1 MTSNRSSSL
10 ARWLTPFVLLLLACC
25 ALYVSYRTV
34 RLEITTDEI
43 DAMHSARTES
53 YGALLLGRDW
63 NSQAHFLNVLL
74 AKPCLQWLPLNEI
87 VANRLPSLLGLA
99 LFLWGVWRIGV
110 RFPTAITRLLVTLAL
125 LSNPF
130 VLDYLGLSR
139 GYGLGLGFTML
150 SLSFLLEACS
160 APAIDDASARRSVN
174 LSLWLAFGAALS
186 TMAFMHFYV
195 VMLLA
200 VLWLTRGKGLKLL
213 GWSSA
218 VALGVFYFRR
228 VAVTRSENQL
238 YFGGDVGFVH
248 DTVGSLVRCSFYDPQ
263 LSARL
268 VEWVA
273 VVMASL
279 ALILAGWSYRERIRA
294 GFALSLIGIG
304 AALVSFSAHALLEV
318 KYPVERVALYLV
330 PTFLLNVAVVAAW
343 SQYRWPRR
351 LLSGLL
357 LAVSV
362 VGLRQVNLTHTF
374 NSQSPDIPP
383 ALLALQQIHK
393 ETGRHV
399 LLAHSDGFKWVVWYY
414 AEHLLAL
421 PPKPSAA
428 DGAYLKTYGWLTV
441 YEWRGI
447 FPRLR
452 AAPQPLLPGTT
463 HLLLDRQD
471 EHVLTDRLPDK
482 ITPLQHYPISDLTL
496 CRLNLPGNIGTFTSA
511 DGTVYVGE
519 FRDGRASG
527 RGTCTYPDGKT
538 YVGEFVDGD
547 PNGMGTVTTGDGQ
560 RYVGELAG
568 GKPNGHGT
576 IAFPDGRTYE
586 GQFKDDKPRGSGTL
600 TWPDGQRYAGEF
612 EDGVPN
618 GQGTTTFSDGQR
630 YVGQFRAGKPSGSGT
645 ETWPDGRSYVGE
657 FEDGEPSGQG
667 TATFPDRR
675 KYAGQFKDGKPNGQ
689 GTLNLPDGR
698 QYIGQF
704 KDGAAG
710 GTGKMTY
717 PDGRVE
723 VGQWK
728 DNEFVGA
735 STSP

>member
-1 MTSNRSSSL
+1 MPTICDNIQPHTKP

-87 VANRLPSLLGLA
+87 VANRLPSLLGLG

-125 LSNPF
+125 VSNPF

-150 SLSFLLEACS
+150 SLSFLLQACS

-186 TMAFMHFYV
+186 TMAFVHFYV
-195 VMLLA
+195 VLLVA
-200 VLWLTRGKGLKLL
+200 VLWLTRGKGLRLF

-228 VAVTRSENQL
+228 VSVTRSENQL

-294 GFALSLIGIG
+294 GFALSLIGLG

-318 KYPVERVALYLV
+318 KYPVERVALYLM

-362 VGLRQVNLTHTF
+362 VGLRQANLTHTF

-393 ETGRHV
+393 ETGQHV

-414 AEHLLAL
+414 AEHLLGF
-421 PPKPSAA
+421 PPKPSTA
-428 DGAYLKTYGWLTV
+428 DTAYLKTYDWLTV

-452 AAPQPLLPGTT
+452 DAPQPLLPGTT
-463 HLLLDRQD
+463 HLLLDRED
-471 EHVLTDRLPDK
+471 EQLLTDQLPGT
-482 ITPLQHYPISDLTL
+482 ITPLQHYPMSDLTL
-496 CRLNLPGNIGTFTSA
+496 CRLTLPGNVGTLTWT
-511 DGTVYVGE
+511 DGSQYVGE
-519 FRDGRASG
+519 FRDGQPNG
-527 RGTCTYPDGKT
+527 QGTYTFPDGKT
-538 YVGEFVDGD
+538 YVGGFADGR
-547 PNGMGTVTTGDGQ
+547 PSGQVTVT
-560 RYVGELAG
+560 
-568 GKPNGHGT
+568 
-576 IAFPDGRTYE
+576 FPDGRRYE
-586 GQFKDDKPRGSGTL
+586 GYVKDAKPTGLGTL
-600 TWPDGQRYAGEF
+600 TWPDGRQ
-612 EDGVPN
+612 
-618 GQGTTTFSDGQR
+618 
-630 YVGQFRAGKPSGSGT
+630 YV
-645 ETWPDGRSYVGE
+645 
-657 FEDGEPSGQG
+657 
-667 TATFPDRR
+667 
-675 KYAGQFKDGKPNGQ
+675 GQFKDGVAEGDGQ
-689 GTLNLPDGR
+689 
-698 QYIGQF
+698 
-704 KDGAAG
+704 
-710 GTGKMTY
+710 MTY

-723 VGQWK
+723 AGQWK
-728 DNEFVGA
+728 GEKFMGA
-735 STSP
+735 SASP